1 MAAFFFPVA
10 AYILVRAILPSL
22 SGLLLIAGMVK
33 KNYRGEQIPVPL
45 GLVFPLTVPVIYAA
59 LGFWRREPPLPV
71 LFLLLFYIT
80 AMGFLGLCDDLLK
93 DDGHKGFRGHLAGL
107 REGKLTSGA
116 VKALF
121 GLVFS
126 LIFAAGAGWWSGENP
141 VFILP
146 RGLTAALAANT
157 LNLFDLRPGRA
168 VKSFFAF
175 ILLILVFNFYFNSG
189 QEVASL
195 NLCFL
200 LSALGA
206 VAAYFPFDLR
216 ARGMLGDTGANFLG
230 ALLGGFL
237 VLNAN
242 LFMLWGAL
250 AVLVFLHICA
260 ERISF
265 TQVIENNRLLRFLDE
280 LGRD

>member
-1 MAAFFFPVA
+1 MAALFFPVA
-10 AYILVRAILPSL
+10 AYLLVRVILPPL
-22 SGLLLIAGMVK
+22 SGLLVIAGMVK
-33 KNYRGEQIPVPL
+33 MNYRGEKIPVPL
-45 GLVFPLTVPVIYAA
+45 GLVFPLTIPVIYAA
-59 LGFWRREPPLPV
+59 LGFWYRDLSFPV

-80 AMGFLGLCDDLLK
+80 GMGFLGLCDDLLK

-116 VKALF
+116 VKALW

-126 LIFAAGAGWWSGENP
+126 LIFAAGAGFWSGENP

-168 VKSFFAF
+168 VKTFFALV
-175 ILLILVFNFYFNSG
+175 LLVLVFNFYLNSG
-189 QEVASL
+189 REITSL
-195 NLCFL
+195 NICFI
-200 LSALGA
+200 LSVLGA
-206 VAAYFPFDLR
+206 VTAYFPFDLR

-230 ALLGGFL
+230 AILGGFL

-242 LFMLWGAL
+242 LLMLWGAL
-250 AVLVFLHICA
+250 AVLIFLHICA
-260 ERISF
+260 ERVSF
-265 TQVIENNRLLRFLDE
+265 TRVIEKNRFLRFLDE